1 MLLLLLLLP
10 LPLPRLLLLL
20 PLSILYLGG
29 CNFIFLCFLGEKSW
43 VLDQKCSEDDDE
55 ASSCDEG
62 TRSDALK
69 TFVE

>member
-1 MLLLLLLLP
+1 VGV
-10 LPLPRLLLLL
+10 
-20 PLSILYLGG
+20 IYFFCVFWGG
-29 CNFIFLCFLGEKSW
+29 KSW

-69 TFVE
+69 IFVE

>member
-1 MLLLLLLLP
+1 VGV
-10 LPLPRLLLLL
+10 
-20 PLSILYLGG
+20 ILFFCVFFGG
-29 CNFIFLCFLGEKSW
+29 NSW

-69 TFVE
+69 IFVE

>member
-1 MLLLLLLLP
+1 VGV
-10 LPLPRLLLLL
+10 
-20 PLSILYLGG
+20 ILFFGVFLGG
-29 CNFIFLCFLGEKSW
+29 KSW

-69 TFVE
+69 IFVE